1 MSNHNESAKITYTY
15 SAKEQE
21 EFKKI
26 RQKYDT
32 QAENKADRLRRLDA
46 GVKKKATATSLILGI
61 AGTLIYGCG
70 TFLLMRNLSVVLC
83 LWSIVGMALC
93 AVGLIVAVLAYPV
106 YKLVGKKERNRIAP
120 EVLRLADDLIK

>member
-1 MSNHNESAKITYTY
+1 MNENAKITYTY

-26 RQKYDT
+26 RRKYDT
-32 QAENKADRLRRLDA
+32 KTEDKAAKLRRLDA
-46 GVKKKATATSLILGI
+46 SVKKKATVTSLILGI
-61 AGTLIYGCG
+61 TGTLIYGFG